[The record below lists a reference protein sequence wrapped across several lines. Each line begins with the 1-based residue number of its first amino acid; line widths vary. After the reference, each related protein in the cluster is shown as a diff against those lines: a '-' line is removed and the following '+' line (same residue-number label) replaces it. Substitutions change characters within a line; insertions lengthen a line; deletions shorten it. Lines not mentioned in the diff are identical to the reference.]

1 MMVDMLLPLLLLTS
15 TQQTP
20 PKNHTVTPGK
30 IPGAL
35 GPTPPRQTQVMA
47 AQMVQVQAAAAVASA
62 AAKPRL
68 LKLLSEPGFTTA
80 LNECCPELVLMTPQQ
95 RLDWFDAESAAAEMV
110 HNFGST
116 DGNDVVEA
124 AIVGGDE
131 SIDLGSA
138 SKYFHNLWEIE
149 LLRVEQGP
157 VPGLPPPPPPKLHVD
172 CTKLGSA
179 NSCENASRANQLQIR
194 NQPLACKWRTAS
206 SECVP
211 IPNEQS
217 QAQVTDIVEVGLFG
231 FPAFAEKNASSDD
244 MKPHYTFAE
253 SINRP
258 IYTAFNHRKVD
269 VGNPQFGH
277 TSAIFMPSYVR
288 NMTLIAP
295 VDTGAWDP
303 QCNST
308 LQSKFNRGAG
318 GVDVCQADN
327 ASTCN
332 DDAPQRIQCDWRR
345 NGCVDTFVDRELCP
359 TQITEQECKVAQGK
373 SFDDNWFNNGQAR
386 TTATWWGYILRET
399 GCRWALGACSDFEC
413 SALKTK
419 RACNASSRSHFNRSN
434 PATFEEITHKCI
446 WRDAVAAGGGS
457 QGQQL
462 HAQQGQC
469 VAITPDM
476 WCADP
481 KQREEFFHVPP
492 GALVPPGASEK
503 VKCEALPNVFSGLC
517 RYSNTNTSERVSSSH
532 AADSSGVEGR
542 CMATEC
548 ADLTTAED
556 CSRYSTKKT
565 TAISCA
571 WDHMKQTCLE
581 YGGNCNVL
589 PDRSTCVAEMGC
601 LWSATNV
608 SHGKAVCHAGKGHV
622 IPGINAG
629 DTFNCSFEHWKYPDN
644 LVLGTPT
651 HYYHILEAG
660 VSIWTNNVSAANLGT
675 LFGRMAAP
683 KQFNITGA
691 EVFRYWEANI
701 AGAPLYPDGIKM
713 LVGSFGDL
721 FGTILGRRLQAWC
734 VQRGWVLAWAL
745 GNPSASRYG
754 DDSTPAPYANRT
766 LDPMVFARSG
776 ASHNLSLA
784 SSLDGTE

>member
-1 MMVDMLLPLLLLTS
+1 MMVEILLPLLLLTGA
-15 TQQTP
+15 QHAL
-20 PKNHTVTPGK
+20 PKNQTAAK

-35 GPTPPRQTQVMA
+35 GPTPPRQTKVMA
-47 AQMVQVQAAAAVASA
+47 AQMAQVQAAAAVASA

-68 LKLLSEPGFTTA
+68 LKLLSEPGFTAA

-110 HNFGST
+110 HNFGSAE
-116 DGNDVVEA
+116 GNDAVEA

-131 SIDLGSA
+131 SIELGSV
-138 SKYFHNLWEIE
+138 SKYFHNLWEID
-149 LLRVEQGP
+149 LLRVKQGP
-157 VPGLPPPPPPKLHVD
+157 VPGLPSPPPPLHVD
-172 CTKLGSA
+172 CTTFGSA
-179 NSCENASRANQLQIR
+179 NSCENASRAYELQIR

-211 IPNEQS
+211 VPEEQS
-217 QAQVTDIVEVGLFG
+217 LAQITDIVEVGLFG
-231 FPAFAEKNASSDD
+231 FPAFAEKN
-244 MKPHYTFAE
+244 YTFAE

-269 VGNPQFGH
+269 VGNPEFGH

-318 GVDVCQADN
+318 GVDACQADN

-332 DDAPQRIQCDWRR
+332 DNAPQRIQCDWRR

-373 SFDDNWFNNGQAR
+373 PLDDSWFSNGQAI
-386 TTATWWGYILRET
+386 TTATWWGFLLHET
-399 GCRWALGACSDFEC
+399 GCLWASGACSDFEC

-419 RACNASSRSHFNRSN
+419 RACNASSQSHFNRSN
-434 PATFEEITHKCI
+434 PATYEQNPHNCI
-446 WRDAVAAGGGS
+446 WRDAVPAGGES
-457 QGQQL
+457 QGAGLHEQL
-462 HAQQGQC
+462 HSQGGQC
-469 VAITPDM
+469 VALTPDM
-476 WCADP
+476 WCADA
-481 KQREEFFHVPP
+481 KQRREFAGPP
-492 GALVPPGASEK
+492 VPPGASEK
-503 VKCEALPNVFSGLC
+503 VKCEALPSVLSGLC
-517 RYSNTNTSERVSSSH
+517 RYSTTSERVSSSH
-532 AADSSGVEGR
+532 AVDSSGVDGR
-542 CMATEC
+542 CMATQC
-548 ADLTTAED
+548 ADLTTAKD
-556 CSRYSTKKT
+556 CSRYSTKKK

-571 WDHMKQTCLE
+571 WDHTKQTCLE
-581 YGGNCNVL
+581 YGGNCSVL

-601 LWSATNV
+601 LWSATNI
-608 SHGKAVCHAGKGHV
+608 SHDKAVCHAGKGHV
-622 IPGINAG
+622 MPGIHSG
-629 DTFNCSFEHWKYPDN
+629 DGFNCSFEHWKYPDK
-644 LVLGTPT
+644 LVLGTTT

-660 VSIWTNNVSAANLGT
+660 VSLWTNNVSAANLGT

-721 FGTILGRRLQAWC
+721 FGTMLGRRLQAWC
-734 VQRGWVLAWAL
+734 VQQGWVLAWAL
-745 GNPSASRYG
+745 GNPSVSEYG

-766 LDPMVFARSG
+766 LDPMVFAHTS

-784 SSLDGTE
+784 SSLSGAKK